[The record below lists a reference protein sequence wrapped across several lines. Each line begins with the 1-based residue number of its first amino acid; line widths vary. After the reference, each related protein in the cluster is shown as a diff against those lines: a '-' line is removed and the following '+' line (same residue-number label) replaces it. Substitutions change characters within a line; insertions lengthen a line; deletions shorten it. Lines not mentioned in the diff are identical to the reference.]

1 MRFPRVMFVVAPA
14 VLALAACGGG
24 SGTPTTPA
32 AVATSGA
39 GSSVVTATG
48 APGTTAA
55 AAPTSAPATGQPT
68 SARLLDLCSLLTTAD
83 LFTVLDGHYLEGQL
97 TSTGGYCHWDSGNSQ
112 LNEQVITAI
121 DPRSLDA
128 IKSAVTGE
136 TDMAVNGHAGISLRD
151 ATNRI
156 ETIYVD
162 IGGQVLDL
170 EFGTSSSATKDQEA
184 AQALAEIAI
193 GNL

>member
-1 MRFPRVMFVVAPA
+1 MRVPRIMFVVAPA

-39 GSSVVTATG
+39 GSSVVTPTG
-48 APGTTAA
+48 APVSTAA
-55 AAPTSAPATGQPT
+55 GAPTSAPATAQP
-68 SARLLDLCSLLTTAD
+68 SAAGLLDLCSLLTAD
-83 LFTVLDGHYLEGQL
+83 DLHTVLGGRYQAGQL
-97 TSTGGYCHWDSGNSQ
+97 TSTGGYCHWDAGNQ
-112 LNEQVITAI
+112 PNEQVITAI
-121 DPRSLDA
+121 LPRSLDS

-136 TDMAVNGHAGISLRD
+136 VDMAVDGHAGISFRQD
-151 ATNRI
+151 DGRI
-156 ETIYVD
+156 EVVYVD
-162 IGGQVLDL
+162 IGGQLLDL

-193 GNL
+193 GHL